1 MIAAAGRAR
10 QLRRYAL
17 PVRRPAVY
25 LLLVLALAG
34 CGGKPKAAPPPT
46 TTAAAPVDVQA
57 CNQLEGYIRLVSQV
71 ISASVEE
78 MTQST
83 HPKQLAGRTRATQRN
98 LTTAANV
105 IERLQLPPALDQ
117 PRARLVHGLR
127 LFAADF
133 GRAGASVARGDLA
146 KAAQQLVDRPALA
159 LVSGATKKI
168 DRACGAG

>member
-1 MIAAAGRAR
+1 MLLRARVAAGRGQDQDERDRERCSHAPMIAAAGRAR

-98 LTTAANV
+98 L
-105 IERLQLPPALDQ
+105 
-117 PRARLVHGLR
+117 
-127 LFAADF
+127 
-133 GRAGASVARGDLA
+133 
-146 KAAQQLVDRPALA
+146 
-159 LVSGATKKI
+159 
-168 DRACGAG
+168 

>member
-1 MIAAAGRAR
+1 
-10 QLRRYAL
+10 
-17 PVRRPAVY
+17 VRRPAVY

-34 CGGKPKAAPPPT
+34 CGGKPKASPT
-46 TTAAAPVDVQA
+46 TAPTTAPAPVDVAA

-78 MTQST
+78 MTQSA
-83 HPKQLAGRTRATQRN
+83 HPKQLAGSTRATQRN

-117 PRARLVHGLR
+117 PRARLVRGLR

-133 GRAGASVARGDLA
+133 GRAGASVAHGDLA
-146 KAAQQLVDRPALA
+146 RAAQQLVDRPALE